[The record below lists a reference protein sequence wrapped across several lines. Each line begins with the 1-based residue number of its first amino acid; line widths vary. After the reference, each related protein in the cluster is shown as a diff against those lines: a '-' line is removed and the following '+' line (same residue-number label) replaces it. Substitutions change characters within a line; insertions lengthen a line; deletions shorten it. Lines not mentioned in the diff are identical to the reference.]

1 MCPPT
6 KKKWVCSKGH
16 WKWVSE
22 SPCAATEP
30 HGYKY
35 QRAQQ
40 DFSRRFQTNFTITS
54 LWFSQNPNMLHKR
67 IKSSTAHEK
76 LMQHIKNINPKYGF
90 YSGRNSSIG
99 DVRDSFPSLVLN
111 SHTVTADLE
120 KHSSSLGVNSHKR
133 ESLLPR
139 TSVKWTLQLPLTNIS
154 HTERWKSNWRAG
166 PYTLNQPFP

>member
-1 MCPPT
+1 MLSAVSPSGALRARMCPPT

-90 YSGRNSSIG
+90 YSGRNSSTG

-154 HTERWKSNWRAG
+154 HTERWKI
-166 PYTLNQPFP
+166 